1 MEPAEDAASR
11 SVGPRVITTL
21 ACLLVMF
28 VLVAPSEL
36 GHLTPAALLRIPLDG
51 LLGIAIVLVL
61 PPRARQV
68 AAVVIGA
75 AFGLLALLKIAGIGF
90 STFLDRPFDPVFD
103 WPFLQSA
110 VVFLKQSFGQLG
122 AIATVIGS
130 VVLALAV
137 LAMVTLSFLRITH
150 VAVRHRRTA
159 SLTVALFAAAW
170 VTFGIPGTQLVP
182 EVPVASRDYY
192 DGVLQVQESLHDKEV
207 FAAESAVDAFRN
219 TPGAELLTALRGKD
233 VIVALVESYGRVA
246 LEDPDLA
253 PQIGSLLDAGNNRL
267 RAAGFA
273 SRSGYLSSPTAGG
286 GSWLAQA
293 TLQAG
298 LWIDNQQRYR
308 QLLNS
313 DRLTLTGAFQ
323 RASWRT
329 VAVMPATTG
338 PWPEGEFFGYNQI
351 YTAGDL
357 NYQGP
362 KYGFATMPDQYTLA
376 TFQRSERAQSPH
388 APMMAAI
395 PLISSHAPWAPVPRL
410 IDWDEVGDG
419 SVFDVVPGAGDA
431 PESVL
436 GRDRNRVRND
446 YGRAIGY
453 SLESLISYVETY
465 GDDDLVLVFL
475 GDHQPSPVITGT
487 GASRDVP
494 ITIVTRDLAVLDRIA
509 DWGWQ
514 DGLKPGPQA
523 PVWRMDTFRD
533 RFLVAFGAQGTDG

>member
-11 SVGPRVITTL
+11 PAGPRVITAL

-68 AAVVIGA
+68 AAVVIGV

-110 VVFLKQSFGQLG
+110 VVFLKQSFGQVG
-122 AIATVIGS
+122 AIATVIGA

-137 LAMVTLSFLRITH
+137 LALVTLSFLRITR
-150 VAVRHRRTA
+150 VAVGHRRTA
-159 SLTVALFAAAW
+159 SLTVALLAVAW
-170 VTFGIPGTQLVP
+170 VTFGIPGVQLVP
-182 EVPVASRDYY
+182 EVPIASRDYY

-207 FAAESAVDAFRN
+207 FAAESAVDAFREA
-219 TPGAELLTALRGKD
+219 TGAEMLTALRGKD

-253 PQIGSLLDAGNNRL
+253 PQIGALLDAGNSRL
-267 RAAGFA
+267 RAAAFH

-293 TLQAG
+293 TLQSG

-308 QLLNS
+308 QLLDS

-338 PWPEGEFFGYNQI
+338 PWPEGEFFGYDRI

-362 KYGFATMPDQYTLA
+362 KYGFATMPDQYTLS
-376 TFQRSERAQSPH
+376 TFQRSERAQQDH

-395 PLISSHAPWAPVPRL
+395 PLVSSHAPWAPVPRL

-453 SLESLISYVETY
+453 SLESLISFVETY

-494 ITIVTRDLAVLDRIA
+494 ITIVTRDRSVLDRIA

-514 DGLKPGPQA
+514 EGLKPGPQA

-533 RFLVAFGAQGTDG
+533 RFLVAFGGQGD